1 MNNRFRTILFDVAAV
16 LVLLGAILYAS
27 DSSIAPYLF
36 AAGAAGISILK
47 IPAYSYGM
55 TAICR

>member
-1 MNNRFRTILFDVAAV
+1 MNNCFRTILFDVAAV

-36 AAGAAGISILK
+36 AVGRQVSVF
-47 IPAYSYGM
+47 P
-55 TAICR
+55 T